1 MLDRDVVEMRRLY
14 SEGSTIK
21 EIANIFKEPVRNV
34 RNAVSGVTFKH
45 LLNAQEVYSGR
56 LNPATVAEIKE
67 HLDTPWRGQVVW
79 LMDKYGI
86 SYEVLRRI
94 RDSKEQ

>member
-45 LLNAQEVYSGR
+45 LPNAQEVDSGR

-67 HLDTPWRGQVVW
+67 HLDKPWRGQVVW